1 MIILVE
7 LFGKKFKVKMKAKNF
22 EDAKYQITGKI
33 KFTDVSPKPMSDY
46 EINDFFDGIFT
57 K

>member
-22 EDAKYQITGKI
+22 EDAKYQIMGKI
-33 KFTDVSPKPMSDY
+33 KFTDISPKPMSDY
-46 EINDFFDGIFT
+46 DINDFFDGIFT